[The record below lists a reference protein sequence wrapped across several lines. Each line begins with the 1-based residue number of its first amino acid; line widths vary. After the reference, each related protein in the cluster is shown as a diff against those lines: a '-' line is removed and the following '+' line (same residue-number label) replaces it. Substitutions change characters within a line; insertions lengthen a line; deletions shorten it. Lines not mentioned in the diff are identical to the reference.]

1 MGGEQIAPGAEELP
15 SLAMSRNVVKS
26 APGAR
31 RAGEAGPL
39 EGAVILVGEAD
50 EASAAAAR
58 ATLKREGA
66 ADVIWRKTV
75 HGVATAVADG
85 GVDMAQIDLSLP
97 GGEPLDIVRRI
108 RRGVLGVDP
117 FLPIV
122 LTTWRVEGANI
133 SAALEA
139 GADDV
144 VAKPYSSATI
154 AERIKRLVVYRK
166 PFVAN
171 GDYVG
176 PLHAGMAEKFKA
188 AQTFDAPT
196 MLKALG
202 VGDGHQEPTSQ
213 TNLEVAER
221 RITNLRAQICA
232 KDVARA
238 ASLALA
244 SYIPP
249 MWDAGDCR
257 ALRNRAVTLRDAN
270 KTVVSDK
277 LSAILEC
284 LASLADVGAAGNE
297 DAEKAAMV
305 CVELAE
311 IISQAIE
318 REQEDDVAFPA
329 AVKRLIDNHMG
340 AD

>member
-1 MGGEQIAPGAEELP
+1 
-15 SLAMSRNVVKS
+15 MSRNAVRT

-31 RAGEAGPL
+31 RAGDAGPL
-39 EGAVILVGEAD
+39 DGAVILVGEAD
-50 EASAAAAR
+50 EAAAASAR

-66 ADVIWRKTV
+66 TDVIWRKTV
-75 HGVATAVADG
+75 HGVAMAIEAG

-97 GGEPLDIVRRI
+97 GGEPLEIVRRI

-133 SAALEA
+133 SAALDA

-196 MLKALG
+196 MLRALG
-202 VGDGHQEPTSQ
+202 VADGHQEPTAQAS
-213 TNLEVAER
+213 LELAER
-221 RITNLRAQICA
+221 RIAHLRAQICA

-244 SYIPP
+244 SYNPP
-249 MWDAGDCR
+249 TWDAGDCR

-270 KTVVSDK
+270 RAVMSDK

-284 LASLADVGAAGNE
+284 LAGLADVAAAGND
-297 DAEKAAMV
+297 DAEKAAIV
-305 CVELAE
+305 CVELADV
-311 IISQAIE
+311 ISEAIE
-318 REQEDDVAFPA
+318 REQEDHVAFPA
-329 AVKRLIDNHMG
+329 AVQRLIDNHLG
-340 AD
+340 AG